1 MQLFCEHWPNTI
13 RYLYFFFYIATVQ
26 PINWNGLIFFYYRY
40 FFHIVPTYSYRTT
53 IIFRAQNEMNA
64 LPMDVGVFVC
74 VVVTIFGYIDVFHFK
89 INCLSIIKLFVI
101 LIFFVCFCSCRT
113 EQPQWKIFDLISL
126 FIHFVTF
133 AFLSSLS
140 KCFYYNYY
148 FTSLFYKM

>member
-13 RYLYFFFYIATVQ
+13 RYLYFFFILPPYNPSIEMAWFFFIIAIFFTLCQRIHTVQ
-26 PINWNGLIFFYYRY
+26 QLFSVHKMKWMRYRWMWVCLCVLLLLFSGISMYSILKLI
-40 FFHIVPTYSYRTT
+40 
-53 IIFRAQNEMNA
+53 
-64 LPMDVGVFVC
+64 VFQSL
-74 VVVTIFGYIDVFHFK
+74 
-89 INCLSIIKLFVI
+89 NCLLFCY
-101 LIFFVCFCSCRT
+101 FVCFCSCRT